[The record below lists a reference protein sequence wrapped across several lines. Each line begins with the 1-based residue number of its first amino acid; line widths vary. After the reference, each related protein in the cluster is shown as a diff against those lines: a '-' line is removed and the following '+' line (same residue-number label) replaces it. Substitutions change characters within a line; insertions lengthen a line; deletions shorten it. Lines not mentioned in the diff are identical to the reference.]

1 MYLPAKQKHIDPHVH
16 CRDWSQS
23 YKSTITEVT
32 QIARSQGIVAI
43 CDMPNTEPA
52 LTTRQRIE
60 SRLIT
65 ADTQNCLDGYYL
77 WGGATSDPDQ
87 LREMASIVQ
96 DNEHVVGMKMY
107 AGKSTGDLAIVS
119 EDAQRQVYKTL
130 AEAGYT
136 GVIVVHCE
144 KEGLSNYNL
153 WDPKAPSSWGR
164 VKPPEAEVES
174 VRDQIR
180 LAREAGFRGQLH
192 IGHTS
197 VPESVRL
204 VDQARKDMRISCE
217 VTPHHLSLS
226 VGNDM
231 KDESGAVYKVNP
243 PIRSAEMAQE
253 LTQMLKNGMIDW
265 IGTDH
270 APHTRAEKEFDASK
284 PAGSYA
290 SGIQTLRTYSK
301 FLGWLVGSNG
311 FTESQIE
318 QLTYSN
324 IKKALKIRE

>member
-1 MYLPAKQKHIDPHVH
+1 MDSPVKPKRIDPHVH

-23 YKSTITEVT
+23 YKATITEVM
-32 QIARSQGIVAI
+32 QIARSQGVVAI
-43 CDMPNTEPA
+43 CDMPNTDPP
-52 LTTRQRIE
+52 LTTKQRIE

-65 ADTQNCLDGYYL
+65 AEMQDCLEGYYI
-77 WGGATSDPDQ
+77 WGGATANPDQ

-96 DNEHVVGMKMY
+96 DNDHVVGMKMY

-119 EDAQRQVYKTL
+119 EDAQRQVYKAL
-130 AEAGYT
+130 AETGYN

-144 KEGLSNYNL
+144 KESLSKYDL
-153 WDPKAPSSWGR
+153 WNPKEPSSWNR

-180 LAREAGFRGQLH
+180 FAREAGFKGQLH

-204 VDQARKDMRISCE
+204 VNEAKKDMRISCE

-226 VGNDM
+226 IGNDM
-231 KDESGAVYKVNP
+231 KDASGTAYKVNP
-243 PIRSAEMAQE
+243 PIRDVQMVHE
-253 LTQMLKNGMIDW
+253 LTDMLKKGMIDW

-270 APHTRAEKEFDASK
+270 APHAKAEKEFMEGKA
-284 PAGSYA
+284 AGSYA

-301 FLGWLVGSNG
+301 FLEGLESSNG
-311 FTESQIE
+311 FTEKQIE
-318 QLTYSN
+318 KLTYLN